1 MACRVRTFFQT
12 FALASSIS
20 LLVACGGSDGDATPE
35 TVSGVFIDSAVEGL
49 RYVSGGL
56 SGTTSASGAFQC
68 QSNIQFYV
76 GDVLLGEASCD
87 NVITPVDLVS
97 GASDPTHPAV
107 SNIARFLQTLDDDG
121 DPENGITITAA
132 VAHLATGQAIDFNSD
147 FDTDTNIQS
156 LVNTMTSARNA
167 GAANLVS
174 ATSAK
179 THLEGSMFELM
190 AGTYEGSYSGDDSG
204 TWTVVISSTGTISGI
219 NSDGETI
226 SGSIVS
232 NGIANFA
239 AGTTG
244 SNTTFR
250 GNFTFAGNANGTWL
264 DESDRG
270 TWSGSRTST
279 STDTSFITEDQSLDT
294 GDAANVC
301 SGSLSISGNDT
312 SSIVGSTFNPNVCL
326 QNASLSDDSI
336 SWIQTLSRA
345 NLTLSFLDNGAPD
358 TLSFAVPDATGAYS
372 YTIDCQ
378 HIFSDCSGITLDTTT
393 DNVSFTDVIL
403 SKADITIGRNRA
415 TAPVTV
421 TGTLRYKP
429 AAQ

>member
-1 MACRVRTFFQT
+1 MAYRVRTFFQT
-12 FALASSIS
+12 FALASSVS
-20 LLVACGGSDGDATPE
+20 LLAACGGSDGDATPE

-76 GDVLLGEASCD
+76 GDILLGEASCD
-87 NVITPVDLVS
+87 EVITPVDLVS
-97 GASDPTHPAV
+97 GASDPTHPTV

-121 DPENGITITAA
+121 DPENGITITTA
-132 VAHLATGQAIDFNSD
+132 VANLAAGQSIDFSSD
-147 FDTDTNIQS
+147 FDSDTNVQS

-179 THLEGSMFELM
+179 THLEGSMFEMM

-204 TWTVVISSTGTISGI
+204 TWTVVISNTGTISGI

-244 SNTTFR
+244 SSTTFR
-250 GNFTFAGNANGTWL
+250 GSFTFSGNANGTWL
-264 DESDRG
+264 NESNRG
-270 TWSGSRTST
+270 TWSGSKS
-279 STDTSFITEDQSLDT
+279 SNIVDDQPVGDTSR
-294 GDAANVC
+294 C
-301 SGSLSISGNDT
+301 GSLRISGNDIGT
-312 SSIVGSTFNPNVCL
+312 KLSNSFQPNLCIE
-326 QNASLSDDSI
+326 NSSLSDSSI
-336 SWIQTLSRA
+336 SWIQTSVRA
-345 NLTLSFLDNGAPD
+345 SLTLELFDDSSPASL
-358 TLSFAVPDATGAYS
+358 TYTVVTGPSSVYS
-372 YTIDCQ
+372 YRIDCSS
-378 HIFSDCSGITLDTTT
+378 SDCSNILRNQESNSINFTGLVMSLPNSVIGFVNKVTAPITL
-393 DNVSFTDVIL
+393 N
-403 SKADITIGRNRA
+403 
-415 TAPVTV
+415 
-421 TGTLRYKP
+421 GTLSYTP
-429 AAQ
+429 ASP